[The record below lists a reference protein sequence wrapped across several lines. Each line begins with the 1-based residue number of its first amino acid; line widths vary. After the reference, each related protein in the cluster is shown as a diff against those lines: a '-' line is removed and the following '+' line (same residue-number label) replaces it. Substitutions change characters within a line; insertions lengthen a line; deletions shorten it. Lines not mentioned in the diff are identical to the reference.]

1 VDLAI
6 AVCDREVAE
15 VAQLD
20 EDPVDAYTGRYF
32 DLFLQRQDDGM
43 RGAEYI
49 ADYFTSQTGVAYVG
63 ATAPRLGIFVV
74 DASGPPR
81 AMVGPVAHAY
91 EVFGPL
97 AARHTDETARTLAR
111 RDEPWA
117 AA

>member
-1 VDLAI
+1 MTSRPSRPDVLFVLAFPPCWI
-6 AVCDREVAE
+6 WQA
-15 VAQLD
+15 
-20 EDPVDAYTGRYF
+20 
-32 DLFLQRQDDGM
+32 
-43 RGAEYI
+43 
-49 ADYFTSQTGVAYVG
+49 GVAYVG
-63 ATAPRLGIFVV
+63 ATAPGLGIFVV

-97 AARHTDETARTLAR
+97 AARYTDETAWTLAR